1 MFLFD
6 EQKQALSAPE
16 SWTGTD
22 DITGKDN
29 IWYPLTNDKSEKEN
43 NRIKK
48 LIKQATEPDTH
59 SGTWKRYTGTI
70 MENSGHPLE
79 ESEVFLERYLHL
91 LDTTIEA
98 SGDDIEDLSNLKIKK
113 SQNIRQIVNKRMLI
127 IEKEKNKDKTFMTS
141 RDHENMLFCRSLE
154 PQYHKSNKT
163 RNDDQTLGEKRL
175 SQQTMIFLPDE
186 STLGKYT
193 ESTTDNNKSA
203 KIKANSNMGVPL
215 VSPPMSHPESVW
227 QKPSVSLSNTPHR
240 LHLSNMPRGSKWVY
254 DKGNLYQ
261 QKFLL
266 FKI

>member
-1 MFLFD
+1 
-6 EQKQALSAPE
+6 
-16 SWTGTD
+16 
-22 DITGKDN
+22 
-29 IWYPLTNDKSEKEN
+29 
-43 NRIKK
+43 
-48 LIKQATEPDTH
+48 
-59 SGTWKRYTGTI
+59 
-70 MENSGHPLE
+70 
-79 ESEVFLERYLHL
+79 
-91 LDTTIEA
+91 
-98 SGDDIEDLSNLKIKK
+98 
-113 SQNIRQIVNKRMLI
+113 MLI
-127 IEKEKNKDKTFMTS
+127 IEKEKNKDKTYMTS
-141 RDHENMLFCRSLE
+141 HDHENMQFCRSLE

-215 VSPPMSHPESVW
+215 VSPPMSQPESVW

>member
-1 MFLFD
+1 M
-6 EQKQALSAPE
+6 
-16 SWTGTD
+16 G
-22 DITGKDN
+22 
-29 IWYPLTNDKSEKEN
+29 
-43 NRIKK
+43 
-48 LIKQATEPDTH
+48 
-59 SGTWKRYTGTI
+59 
-70 MENSGHPLE
+70 
-79 ESEVFLERYLHL
+79 
-91 LDTTIEA
+91 
-98 SGDDIEDLSNLKIKK
+98 
-113 SQNIRQIVNKRMLI
+113 QIVNKRMLI

-163 RNDDQTLGEKRL
+163 RNDDQTLGDKRL
-175 SQQTMIFLPDE
+175 SQQTMIFLPNE

-203 KIKANSNMGVPL
+203 KNL
-215 VSPPMSHPESVW
+215 PPMSQPESIW
-227 QKPSVSLSNTPHR
+227 QKPSVSQSNTPHR